1 MKKVVEIELKICHR
15 LLNRPLKGLK
25 WHTLNPLIPNL
36 SNIFV
41 NLVYDFLRTINESYC
56 DIAADRIIQ

>member
-36 SNIFV
+36 SHIFV
-41 NLVYDFLRTINESYC
+41 NLAYDF
-56 DIAADRIIQ
+56 

>member
-1 MKKVVEIELKICHR
+1 MKKVVEIELKICQR

-36 SNIFV
+36 SNTSV
-41 NLVYDFLRTINESYC
+41 NLVYDF
-56 DIAADRIIQ
+56 

>member
-1 MKKVVEIELKICHR
+1 MKKIVEIELKICHR

-25 WHTLNPLIPNL
+25 WHNLNPLIPNL

-41 NLVYDFLRTINESYC
+41 NLVYDF
-56 DIAADRIIQ
+56 